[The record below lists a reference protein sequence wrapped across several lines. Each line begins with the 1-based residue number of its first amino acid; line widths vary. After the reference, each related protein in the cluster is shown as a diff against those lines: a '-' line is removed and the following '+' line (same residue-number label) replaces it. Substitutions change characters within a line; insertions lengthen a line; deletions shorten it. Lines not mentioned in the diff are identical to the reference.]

1 MSTTPVYEM
10 LEAMKKAGV
19 QLAIVKDAYGNQHVI
34 SIRDVIARLL
44 P

>member
-1 MSTTPVYEM
+1 
-10 LEAMKKAGV
+10 V
-19 QLAIVKDAYGNQHVI
+19 QLAIVKDANGNQHVI

>member
-1 MSTTPVYEM
+1 
-10 LEAMKKAGV
+10 MKKAGV
-19 QLAIVKDAYGNQHVI
+19 QLAIVKDSSCNQHVI